1 MDKACACEEDLCA
14 SCEMPLRQRDAK
26 KCGVCRAVDGHRKA
40 MKRQLEKSPQEI
52 DAPYR
57 KCSEGTSRAVSA
69 RTPPRQAQG
78 RTERHGT
85 GFIEARRS
93 RPVPLHSPSDPT
105 GQFDRC
111 ER

>member
-1 MDKACACEEDLCA
+1 MDKACAYEEDLCA

-78 RTERHGT
+78 RTEGH
-85 GFIEARRS
+85 
-93 RPVPLHSPSDPT
+93 
-105 GQFDRC
+105 
-111 ER
+111 